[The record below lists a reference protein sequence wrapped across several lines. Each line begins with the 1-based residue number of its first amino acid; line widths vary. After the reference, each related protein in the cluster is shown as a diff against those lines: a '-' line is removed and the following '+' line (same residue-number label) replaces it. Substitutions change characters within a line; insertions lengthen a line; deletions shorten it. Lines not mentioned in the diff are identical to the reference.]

1 MPVLGNYV
9 GFERYVAYGGIAGWC
24 RKAGRDAWDRYHR
37 EQAPWFRKKEPEMSN
52 REKWETTTSN
62 SRSGRGRDAWP
73 RWKEEAMGQPH
84 DPTGLYLV
92 LICDPYE
99 EPSYDDICY
108 VCDGDHL
115 DGFVGR
121 LHDAG
126 FSPEDIH
133 VLRCAVNER
142 IDWDGMD
149 RRDA

>member
-1 MPVLGNYV
+1 
-9 GFERYVAYGGIAGWC
+9 
-24 RKAGRDAWDRYHR
+24 
-37 EQAPWFRKKEPEMSN
+37 MSN
-52 REKWETTTSN
+52 REKWEATTSN
-62 SRSGRGRDAWP
+62 SRSGRGRDAWTQ
-73 RWKEEAMGQPH
+73 WKEGTMRRPH
-84 DPTGLYLV
+84 DPNGGRFRLPEPGLYLV

>member
-1 MPVLGNYV
+1 M
-9 GFERYVAYGGIAGWC
+9 R
-24 RKAGRDAWDRYHR
+24 R
-37 EQAPWFRKKEPEMSN
+37 
-52 REKWETTTSN
+52 
-62 SRSGRGRDAWP
+62 
-73 RWKEEAMGQPH
+73 PH
-84 DPTGLYLV
+84 DPNGGRFRLPEPGLYLV

-133 VLRCAVNER
+133 RLALRGQRTHRLGRDGPPGR
-142 IDWDGMD
+142 IGNVVT
-149 RRDA
+149 